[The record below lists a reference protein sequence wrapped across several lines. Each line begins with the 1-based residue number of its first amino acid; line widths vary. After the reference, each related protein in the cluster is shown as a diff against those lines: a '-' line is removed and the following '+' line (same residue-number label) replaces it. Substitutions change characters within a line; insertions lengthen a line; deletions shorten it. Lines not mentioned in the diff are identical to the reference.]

1 MRRKIAALAAA
12 GLLLAGAAQAQVP
25 VDKVVVRQAVE
36 QVLRAWNTP
45 TLGHWLAADF
55 AERDRLLAALSF
67 DAPPTARLRVLSI
80 GGIQLLEQ
88 ERSDGVLR
96 SLVSVTV
103 RAQAEWED
111 LQQGFQRREGTAEYV
126 LRIVREVPR

>member
-12 GLLLAGAAQAQVP
+12 GLLLVGAAQAQVP

-45 TLGHWLAADF
+45 TLDHWLAVDF